1 MNIESFTVGIVTVV
15 VFGLVIAATIGI
27 LKVTALAHDLLTLKR
42 RLEDDERELSRDIH
56 MVERTLSNNIDHNK
70 EEVWRVIDHNKEEA
84 WRIIEDASREDRA
97 YTDRRIDKLID
108 TYFDHKNTKKEI
120 LKD

>member
-27 LKVTALAHDLLTLKR
+27 LKVTAMARDLLTLKR

-56 MVERTLSNNIDHNK
+56 MVERTLSNNIDRNK
-70 EEVWRVIDHNKEEA
+70 EQTDMILREI
-84 WRIIEDASREDRA
+84 SRDDRA
-97 YTDRRIDKLID
+97 YTDRRIDKLVD
-108 TYFDHKNTKKEI
+108 TYFDHKKTKKEI